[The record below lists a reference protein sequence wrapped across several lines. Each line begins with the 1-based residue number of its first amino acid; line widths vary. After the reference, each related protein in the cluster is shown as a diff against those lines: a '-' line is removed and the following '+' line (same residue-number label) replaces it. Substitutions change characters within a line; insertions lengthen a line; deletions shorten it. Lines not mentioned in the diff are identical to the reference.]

1 MGKITE
7 MVEAYKSLLDQKDEI
22 EAKMK
27 ELNASIE
34 TAKAELVDAML
45 EEEVTSVTVDGYSY
59 TVTPK
64 TRYSKKA
71 GSDDEL
77 FEMLRDH
84 GLGDLIKETVNAMTL
99 QGAMSEEA
107 KNNDG
112 ELPPEWD
119 TVINTYS
126 FNDITKRKKT
136 K

>member
-59 TVTPK
+59 SVTPK

-71 GSDDEL
+71 GADDEL

>member
-7 MVEAYKSLLDQKDEI
+7 LVEAYKSLLDQKDEI

-34 TAKAELVDAML
+34 TVKAELVDAML

-71 GSDDEL
+71 GADDEL

>member
-71 GSDDEL
+71 GADDEL

-112 ELPPEWD
+112 ELPSEWD

>member
-22 EAKMK
+22 EVKMK

-71 GSDDEL
+71 GADDEL

>member
-71 GSDDEL
+71 GADDEL

>member
-7 MVEAYKSLLDQKDEI
+7 LVEAYKSLLDQKDEI

-71 GSDDEL
+71 GADDEL